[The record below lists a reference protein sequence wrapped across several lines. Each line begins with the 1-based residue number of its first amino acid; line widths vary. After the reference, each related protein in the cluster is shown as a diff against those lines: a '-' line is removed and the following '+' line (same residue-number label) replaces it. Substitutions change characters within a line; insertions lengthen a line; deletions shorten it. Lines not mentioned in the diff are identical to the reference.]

1 MAAIHLG
8 RGPVQRIQLTAKGG
22 HILRSNVDQA
32 YTLPEMERELAVLL
46 AGRAAELL
54 VLGEASSGA
63 GGPFD
68 SDLGKATRLA
78 TRIETRFGL
87 GADGPLWMPADHDLP
102 ASPETTQRVKHRLTK
117 AADLAETTLQAHLDD
132 LRRLSKAVCEKCVI
146 LGDDLLVMLT
156 SAQRGPRPTTSPT
169 QTE

>member
-1 MAAIHLG
+1 
-8 RGPVQRIQLTAKGG
+8 VQRIQLTTSGG

-32 YTLPEMERELAVLL
+32 YTLPEMEREMAVLL

-54 VLGEASSGA
+54 VLGEASCGA

-87 GADGPLWMPADHDLP
+87 GADGPIWMPEDHDLP
-102 ASPETTQRVKHRLTK
+102 ASPEITQCVKHRLAK
-117 AADLAETTLQAHLDD
+117 AAELAETTLRAHFDD
-132 LRRLSKAVCEKCVI
+132 LRRLSRAVCENGVI
-146 LGDDLLVMLT
+146 HGDDLLAMLT
-156 SAQRGPRPTTSPT
+156 PAKTSLPPPNTPTTT
-169 QTE
+169 TD